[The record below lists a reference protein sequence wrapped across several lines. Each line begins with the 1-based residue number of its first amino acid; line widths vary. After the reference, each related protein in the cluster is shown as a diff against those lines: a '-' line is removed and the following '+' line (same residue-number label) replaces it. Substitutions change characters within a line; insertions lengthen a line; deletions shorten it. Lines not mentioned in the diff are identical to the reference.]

1 VEQILEMTLQRDII
15 LLNFP
20 FSNLKQSK
28 VRPAIILSNNKHN
41 KKSDD
46 IVVVPLTSNLQQTDY
61 DMLISNKNLEKGNL
75 IVNSRVKV
83 DRIFS
88 VDKKL
93 VKMDIG
99 RIDKQTFSKIKTI
112 FSSLIR

>member
-1 VEQILEMTLQRDII
+1 MLQRDIV

-28 VRPAIILSNNKHN
+28 VRPAVILSNDKHN
-41 KKSDD
+41 KKSND
-46 IVVVPLTSNLQQTDY
+46 IVFVPLTSNLQQTDY
-61 DMLISNKNLEKGNL
+61 DMLITNKHLEKGNL
-75 IVNSRVKV
+75 IVDSRIKI

-93 VKMDIG
+93 VKMNIG
-99 RIDKQTFSKIKTI
+99 KINKQTFSKIKTVL
-112 FSSLIR
+112 SGLVR

>member
-1 VEQILEMTLQRDII
+1 MEQILEMTLQRDII

-93 VKMDIG
+93 VKIDIG

-112 FSSLIR
+112 FSSLIE

>member
-1 VEQILEMTLQRDII
+1 MEQVLEMTLQRDIV

-41 KKSDD
+41 KKSNDV
-46 IVVVPLTSNLQQTDY
+46 IVVPLTSNLKQTAY
-61 DMLISNKNLEKGNL
+61 DMLITNKNLDKGNL
-75 IVNSRVKV
+75 IVDSRVKV

-93 VKMDIG
+93 VKMNIG
-99 RIDKQTFSKIKTI
+99 KIDKQTFSKIKTI
-112 FSSLIR
+112 LSDLLR

>member
-1 VEQILEMTLQRDII
+1 MLQRDIV

-28 VRPAIILSNNKHN
+28 VRSAVILSNDKHN

-61 DMLISNKNLEKGNL
+61 DMLITNKHLEKGNL
-75 IVNSRVKV
+75 IVDSRIKI

-93 VKMDIG
+93 VKMNIG
-99 RIDKQTFSKIKTI
+99 KINKQTFSKIKTVL
-112 FSSLIR
+112 SGLVR

>member
-1 VEQILEMTLQRDII
+1 MLQRDIV

-28 VRPAIILSNNKHN
+28 VRPAVILSNDKHN

-61 DMLISNKNLEKGNL
+61 DMLITNKHLEKGNL
-75 IVNSRVKV
+75 IVDSKIKI

-93 VKMDIG
+93 VKMNIG
-99 RIDKQTFSKIKTI
+99 KINKQTFSKIKTVL
-112 FSSLIR
+112 SGLVR

>member
-1 VEQILEMTLQRDII
+1 MLQRDIV

-28 VRPAIILSNNKHN
+28 VRPVVILSNDKHN

-61 DMLISNKNLEKGNL
+61 DMLITNKHLEKGNL
-75 IVNSRVKV
+75 IVDSRIKI

-93 VKMDIG
+93 VKMNIG
-99 RIDKQTFSKIKTI
+99 KINKQTFSKIKTVL
-112 FSSLIR
+112 SGLVR

>member
-1 VEQILEMTLQRDII
+1 MLQRDIV

-28 VRPAIILSNNKHN
+28 VKPAVILSNDKHN

-61 DMLISNKNLEKGNL
+61 DMLITNKHLEKGNL
-75 IVNSRVKV
+75 IVDSRIKI

-93 VKMDIG
+93 VKMNIG
-99 RIDKQTFSKIKTI
+99 KINKQTFSKIKTVL
-112 FSSLIR
+112 SGLVR

>member
-1 VEQILEMTLQRDII
+1 MTLQRDIV

-28 VRPAIILSNNKHN
+28 VRPAIVLSNNKHN
-41 KKSDD
+41 KKSNDV
-46 IVVVPLTSNLQQTDY
+46 VVVPLTSNLQQTDY
-61 DMLISNKNLEKGNL
+61 DILITNKNLDKGNL
-75 IVNSRVKV
+75 IVNSRVKI

-93 VKMDIG
+93 VKMNIG
-99 RIDKQTFSKIKTI
+99 KIDKQTFSKIKI
-112 FSSLIR
+112 ILSDLVK

>member
-93 VKMDIG
+93 VKIDIG

-112 FSSLIR
+112 FSSLIE